1 MRSADR
7 SLILGA
13 VLLGVAVPP
22 VGAGPR
28 GQTPT
33 PESSRGRAASVE
45 IPSGGPS
52 IGLSRLDDPVR
63 LEQQLRR
70 ILRQGNGTLR
80 LTVPNGRARLG
91 DFAVGQGESVAGD
104 LLVLKG
110 DADLFGR
117 VGGNVVTLDGDVVL
131 HPGSVVTGSALAIG
145 GRVRDRGGVVQ
156 GEVRALGAAPRPAA
170 TSPGGAAGA
179 LRAALT
185 GTAGLAGVLL
195 TLVLLGFGAV
205 LLAQP
210 NLETISDTVTNSA
223 LRSFLAGLLAQV
235 LVVPTLGM
243 VLTGLVLSVVGILL
257 VPFVAIAAALL
268 LFATIVGGFLGV
280 AHAIGERRVRQ
291 KMARGA
297 AVGSANSYRYVVT
310 GLGGLAA
317 TWLGWILLAWVPVA
331 GTLMFLAA
339 FLATWLVATTGLG
352 ACLLSRAGIKPAFA
366 GRYLPPEAVTDEYLW
381 ATPQFGVTAARRPPR
396 PK

>member
-1 MRSADR
+1 M
-7 SLILGA
+7 
-13 VLLGVAVPP
+13 
-22 VGAGPR
+22 
-28 GQTPT
+28 
-33 PESSRGRAASVE
+33 
-45 IPSGGPS
+45 
-52 IGLSRLDDPVR
+52 
-63 LEQQLRR
+63 
-70 ILRQGNGTLR
+70 
-80 LTVPNGRARLG
+80 
-91 DFAVGQGESVAGD
+91 
-104 LLVLKG
+104 
-110 DADLFGR
+110 
-117 VGGNVVTLDGDVVL
+117 
-131 HPGSVVTGSALAIG
+131 
-145 GRVRDRGGVVQ
+145 
-156 GEVRALGAAPRPAA
+156 
-170 TSPGGAAGA
+170 
-179 LRAALT
+179 
-185 GTAGLAGVLL
+185 LL

-205 LLAQP
+205 LVAQP

-235 LVVPTLGM
+235 VVVPTLGM

-339 FLATWLVATTGLG
+339 FLATSLVAPPGFG
-352 ACLLSRAGIKPAFA
+352 ACLPSRPGIKPAFA